1 MKRSQLAV
9 AVYAVLTFVSGI
21 LVGGVGYRLYSST
34 AVGTR
39 PGSHSPEEY
48 RRKYVEEMRSRL
60 KLSDRQAADLNV
72 ILDATR
78 DRWRQLR
85 ERERPEVK
93 AIQDEQVQRI
103 RAILDENQRA
113 EYEKMRE
120 EREKRMRG
128 SKDGPGKH

>member
-1 MKRSQLAV
+1 MKRSQVAV
-9 AVYAVLTFVSGI
+9 AVYAVLTFTSGI
-21 LVGGVGYRLYSST
+21 LVGAVGYRLYSS
-34 AVGTR
+34 AAAGTR

-72 ILDATR
+72 VLDATR

-85 ERERPEVK
+85 EKERPEVK

-103 RAILDENQRA
+103 RAILDENQRV

-128 SKDGPGKH
+128 SKNGPGKH